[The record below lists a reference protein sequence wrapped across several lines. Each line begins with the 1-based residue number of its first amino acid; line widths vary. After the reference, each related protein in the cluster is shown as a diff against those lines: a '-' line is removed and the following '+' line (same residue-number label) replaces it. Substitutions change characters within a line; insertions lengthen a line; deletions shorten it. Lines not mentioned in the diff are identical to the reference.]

1 MDKYFI
7 FNHYCQLVIN
17 VTATAIFINVSFSI
31 AGNVIVVI
39 LLPESIGIGG
49 KEILRPVTNP
59 TELHL
64 DTDSGIGI
72 NRRIQLN
79 VSLAPHPLKSVRMLI
94 LRLQSSKDSKEFHRI
109 VIKSIDVVKDGLLL
123 LGREPIVVL
132 RILSLVNEHGH
143 KPLPL
148 SWCNTII
155 TQALRAVQSNLRP

>member
-7 FNHYCQLVIN
+7 FNHYCQLIVILILVILTN
-17 VTATAIFINVSFSI
+17 ATKVNVSFSI
-31 AGNVIVVI
+31 AGNVIIVI
-39 LLPESIGIGG
+39 LFPEGINIGG

-64 DTDSGIGI
+64 DTNGGISI

-79 VSLAPHPLKSVRMLI
+79 MSLTSHPLKSVRMLVI
-94 LRLQSSKDSKEFHRI
+94 RLQSPKEFPRI

-123 LGREPIVVL
+123 LGRKPIIVL
-132 RILSLVNEHGH
+132 RVLSLVNEHGH
-143 KPLPL
+143 KPLSL

-155 TQALRAVQSNLRP
+155 T